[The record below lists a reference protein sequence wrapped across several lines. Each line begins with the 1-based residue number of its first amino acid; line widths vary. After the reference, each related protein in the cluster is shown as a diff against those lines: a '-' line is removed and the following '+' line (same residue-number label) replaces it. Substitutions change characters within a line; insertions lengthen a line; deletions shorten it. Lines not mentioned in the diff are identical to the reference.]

1 MAITVITTIS
11 ITKTTHPTTMPMMQ
25 PVEHPAPEP
34 ISPGSAFTVVSGLVW
49 ELSMSVIVA
58 IVVSGSDVDIVIVV
72 TGSEIKA
79 VNVYILMNSEA
90 IITEV

>member
-11 ITKTTHPTTMPMMQ
+11 ITRTTHPTTMPTMQ

-49 ELSMSVIVA
+49 GLSMSIVA

-72 TGSEIKA
+72 TGSEIKV
-79 VNVYILMNSEA
+79 VNVYIIMNSEA